1 MVFLLTTAP
10 APPDSRHWTQS
21 FVIVTTMPAGR
32 AWRGPAVLYST
43 VHCTQSAVPCAGS
56 VSLGM
61 LIVME
66 EGPSLPAG
74 GGDSRHS
81 APAPPPG
88 LLATLL
94 ALLLLSS
101 LPPPAASHPHCS
113 HHYPR
118 DHQVGRTSQPG
129 SIRLANGALVISDKA
144 SGMARGL
151 QIAALLTLHIRLDSA
166 IRTSHLH
173 Y

>member
-1 MVFLLTTAP
+1 MIVGVPTN
-10 APPDSRHWTQS
+10 DCSRTSRLQTQS

-74 GGDSRHS
+74 GGDCRHS
-81 APAPPPG
+81 APSPPPG

-129 SIRLANGALVISDKA
+129 AIRLANGALVISDKA
-144 SGMARGL
+144 SGMARVL
-151 QIAALLTLHIRLDSA
+151 QIAALLTLHICLDSA
-166 IRTSHLH
+166 IRFSHLH

>member
-1 MVFLLTTAP
+1 MKMSSAAAGECPGGVGRGRGGGLLVFLLTTAP

-66 EGPSLPAG
+66 EGPSLLAG

-81 APAPPPG
+81 APAPPPS

-129 SIRLANGALVISDKA
+129 VHPPGQWCIGDK
-144 SGMARGL
+144 
-151 QIAALLTLHIRLDSA
+151 
-166 IRTSHLH
+166 
-173 Y
+173 